1 MMTGRQVSARGKI
14 VLSVLGNDRPGIV
27 AEVARILYEHG
38 CNVENV
44 SQTTLQTEFAAIFI
58 ILAPE
63 DLQPGRLLEA
73 LEKGLAPL
81 GLKVFLKPM
90 EPLPPASS
98 TPGERFVVT
107 TTGPDRLG
115 LVAGIAQVMARF
127 SVNITNLRAVF
138 RGGQDPLQNT
148 MIYEVE
154 VPPGTDQPAFRRA
167 LAARA
172 EELGLELS
180 MQHRRIFEA
189 VHRV

>member
-1 MMTGRQVSARGKI
+1 MGKI
-14 VLSVLGNDRPGIV
+14 VLSILGNDRPGIV
-27 AEVARILYEHG
+27 AAVAQILYDHG

-58 ILAPE
+58 VLAPE
-63 DLQPGRLLEA
+63 SLEARRLLA
-73 LEKGLAPL
+73 DLESGLAPL
-81 GLKVFLKPM
+81 ELKVFLKPM
-90 EPLPPASS
+90 EPLAPSPPA
-98 TPGERFVVT
+98 PVERFVVT
-107 TTGPDRLG
+107 TTGPDRPG

-127 SVNITNLRAVF
+127 AVNITNLRAVF
-138 RGGQDPLQNT
+138 RGGHDPLQNT

-154 VPPGTDQPAFRRA
+154 VPQGTDPSEFRRV